1 MEVLQNKSTENLQQ
15 TMLAELA
22 KSTNELRCATR
33 DIEKA
38 SNRISFALVI
48 LNELLERDHDLRKG
62 D

>member
-1 MEVLQNKSTENLQQ
+1 MEVLENKSTENLQQ

-22 KSTNELRCATR
+22 KSTNELRCAGK

-38 SNRISFALVI
+38 ANRIGFALVI
-48 LNELLERDHDLRKG
+48 LNELIAREQDQKRG

>member
-1 MEVLQNKSTENLQQ
+1 MEVLKNKDLLNLEQ

-22 KSTNELRCATR
+22 KSANELRCAGK

-38 SNRISFALVI
+38 ANRIGFALVL
-48 LNELLERDHDLRKG
+48 LNELIEREQDSKRG

>member
-1 MEVLQNKSTENLQQ
+1 MEVLQNKSTENLQH

-22 KSTNELRCATR
+22 KSTNELRCATK

-38 SNRISFALVI
+38 TNRIGFALVL
-48 LNELLERDHDLRKG
+48 LNELIARDHDQKKG

>member
-1 MEVLQNKSTENLQQ
+1 MEVLKNKDSVNLEQ

-22 KSTNELRCATR
+22 KSANELRCAGK

-38 SNRISFALVI
+38 ANRIGFALVL
-48 LNELLERDHDLRKG
+48 LNELIEREQDQKRG

>member
-22 KSTNELRCATR
+22 KSTNELRCATK

-38 SNRISFALVI
+38 ANRIGFALVI
-48 LNELLERDHDLRKG
+48 LNELLERDHDLKKG

>member
-22 KSTNELRCATR
+22 KSTNELRCAGK

-38 SNRISFALVI
+38 ASRIGFALVL
-48 LNELLERDHDLRKG
+48 LNELIEREQDQKRG